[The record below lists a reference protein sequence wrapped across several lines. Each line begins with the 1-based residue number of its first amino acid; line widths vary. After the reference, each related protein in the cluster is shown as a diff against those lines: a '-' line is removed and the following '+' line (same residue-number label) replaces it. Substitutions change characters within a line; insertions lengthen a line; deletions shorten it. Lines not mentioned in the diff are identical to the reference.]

1 MAAAYYVEHTFARE
15 DVELPVTQKEFG
27 SAVIIV
33 AIVFIVSNVSYLY
46 SHTPFSSSFP
56 YEVFIIR
63 TLADLGGVAILYAYH
78 IQLVRLQNRFEAR
91 NLENIL
97 EMQYAN
103 YQISEQ
109 SMELVNQKYHDL
121 YVA

>member
-1 MAAAYYVEHTFARE
+1 M
-15 DVELPVTQKEFG
+15 
-27 SAVIIV
+27 IIV

-46 SHTPFSSSFP
+46 SHIPFSSSFP

>member
-15 DVELPVTQKEFG
+15 DVELPVTQKEFF

-109 SMELVNQKYHDL
+109 IMELVNQKYHDL